1 MSLQSPALEKELQ
14 EKISLLESSL
24 EREVKAREYLESVL
38 EEKTRSLFLSN
49 KYYSSMFNS
58 MKNGVIVASLSG
70 DVENV
75 NDSMMAMLDLQD
87 GIFIN
92 AHINEFF
99 RHPNFKGRNDVK
111 TH

>member
-1 MSLQSPALEKELQ
+1 
-14 EKISLLESSL
+14 
-24 EREVKAREYLESVL
+24 
-38 EEKTRSLFLSN
+38 
-49 KYYSSMFNS
+49 MFNS

-111 TH
+111 IEELQEDKDFELVLKNSDETPVNCTVSRIKNTQKK